1 MHIVLAESAAVIFK
15 VKPFKKSMCITNPS
29 KTSDFRDKLFHIFLC
44 FHQLLHLI
52 PYLAVGII
60 LMPFDSYA
68 CSYKNRSCHMCNSSC
83 FV

>member
-1 MHIVLAESAAVIFK
+1 MGRILDGVRSSGVLRPKIVLVLCK
-15 VKPFKKSMCITNPS
+15 VQ
-29 KTSDFRDKLFHIFLC
+29 FHIFLF

>member
-1 MHIVLAESAAVIFK
+1 MGRILDGVRSSGVLRPKIVLVLCKAQ
-15 VKPFKKSMCITNPS
+15 
-29 KTSDFRDKLFHIFLC
+29 FHIFLC

-60 LMPFDSYA
+60 LMPLDSYA
-68 CSYKNRSCHMCNSSC
+68 CSYKNRSCHICNSSC